1 VGTVTGRSFSARLV
15 DRVEAVS
22 SVLCLGLDPRP
33 PFPDDCLRG
42 LASGRAGMARAV
54 ERYCLGALEAAADV
68 AAAVK
73 PQVALFEVLGGYG
86 LTALERVCA
95 AAGELGVP
103 VIADAKRGDIPSTAA
118 AYAAAWLRPRGGEP
132 PVADALTVNPYL
144 GPDSLEPF
152 LAACDDCARGI
163 YVLVRT
169 SNPGSAALQEL
180 AVTDEGEP
188 LWQRVAALVADAGAA
203 RVDASGLSPV
213 GAVVGL
219 TQPGA
224 LARARELMPHA
235 PLLIPGLGAQGGDP
249 RAAEPAFRP
258 HPAGGLVAVAR
269 SVLEA
274 WRGAE
279 GDWRAAIADAAR
291 DASET
296 TWRIAAGAAHR

>member
-1 VGTVTGRSFSARLV
+1 MGTVTGRSFSARLV
-15 DRVEAVS
+15 DRVDEVS

-33 PFPDDCLRG
+33 PFPDACTRG
-42 LASGRAGMARAV
+42 LAAGRAGQARAI

-95 AAGELGVP
+95 AARELGVP
-103 VIADAKRGDIPSTAA
+103 VIADGKRGDIPSTAA
-118 AYAAAWLRPRGGEP
+118 AYAAAWLRPRGDEP
-132 PVADALTVNPYL
+132 PLADALTVSPYL

-152 LAACDDCARGI
+152 LAACDDVERGV

-180 AVTDEGEP
+180 ALADGGQV
-188 LWQRVAALVADAGAA
+188 WQRVAALVAKAGAD
-203 RVDASGLSPV
+203 RVDACGLAPV

-219 TQPGA
+219 TQPEA

-258 HPAGGLVAVAR
+258 HPAGGLVVVAR

-279 GDWRAAIADAAR
+279 GDWRAAIGDAAR
-291 DASET
+291 AASET
-296 TWRIAAGAAHR
+296 TWRVAAGAAHR

>member
-33 PFPDDCLRG
+33 PFPDPCMRG
-42 LASGRAGMARAV
+42 LAAGRSGLARAA
-54 ERYCLGALEAAADV
+54 ERYCLGALEAAAGV

-95 AAGELGVP
+95 AAHELGIP
-103 VIADAKRGDIPSTAA
+103 VIADGKRGDIPSTAE
-118 AYAAAWLRPRGGEP
+118 AYAAAWLRPRGDELA
-132 PVADALTVNPYL
+132 VADALTVSPYL
-144 GPDSLEPF
+144 GADSLEPF
-152 LAACDDCARGI
+152 LRACDDVAAGV

-169 SNPGSAALQEL
+169 SNPGSAGLQEL
-180 AVTDEGEP
+180 TLAGGEP
-188 LWQRVAALVADAGAA
+188 VWQRVAEMVADAGAG
-203 RVDASGLSPV
+203 RVDGCGLAPV

-219 TQPGA
+219 TQPAA

-258 HPAGGLVAVAR
+258 HPAGGLVVVAR

-279 GDWRAAIADAAR
+279 GDWRAAVGEAAR
-291 DASET
+291 DASEA
-296 TWRIAAGAAHR
+296 TWRVAVDAAHR